1 MSICN
6 DRRGCESAETFLEGK
21 KREEKGAY
29 GESRSLGD
37 GQPEVEGDATRNAT
51 ETDEDPP
58 GVVNVGPKSGVVV
71 DDLGLEAGGADE
83 ADESGEEV
91 TPSLSGENGGLSVRK
106 EGWESSSVQLEEG
119 RHIEHD
125 RCRKGRRRMEAH
137 HHSPSGSGGSEF
149 GSDGCRERV
158 VSSDAETHEEL
169 DEGTKGKGR
178 QSACAYQMRLHGSV
192 RRSKLTRHITRTP
205 MRETPGPWPAT
216 ACPRVPI
223 KMIMSWEEMP
233 RRHQHDASR
242 GKQGRMKV
250 KQGRGSRAYLDS
262 VELLSSEDVGKP
274 SEQELTDK
282 SSNRSCYLDA

>member
-83 ADESGEEV
+83 ANESSEEV

-106 EGWESSSVQLEEG
+106 EG
-119 RHIEHD
+119 
-125 RCRKGRRRMEAH
+125 
-137 HHSPSGSGGSEF
+137 
-149 GSDGCRERV
+149 
-158 VSSDAETHEEL
+158 
-169 DEGTKGKGR
+169 
-178 QSACAYQMRLHGSV
+178 
-192 RRSKLTRHITRTP
+192 
-205 MRETPGPWPAT
+205 
-216 ACPRVPI
+216 
-223 KMIMSWEEMP
+223 
-233 RRHQHDASR
+233 
-242 GKQGRMKV
+242 
-250 KQGRGSRAYLDS
+250 
-262 VELLSSEDVGKP
+262 
-274 SEQELTDK
+274 
-282 SSNRSCYLDA
+282 